1 MARRQR
7 RCAPK
12 KNGDWRRETLES
24 RLAEKEAF
32 SSGRMAHWS
41 PRHIK
46 LLFKRCASRAGTSPA
61 AALIK
66 GLYTKGPKASSEA
79 LPALCPCGPRSCSRP
94 CGFSCSGFYSVPTP
108 SSKTLQ
114 ADAGCARPC
123 AECSSSHNPCTF
135 IPSKGWCSLLSHFTG
150 AKVEAQ
156 RGQVAPP
163 ESEPGNV
170 TWV

>member
-1 MARRQR
+1 MPPTRMGTGEG
-7 RCAPK
+7 K
-12 KNGDWRRETLES
+12 SWRG
-24 RLAEKEAF
+24 RLAEKKAF
-32 SSGRMAHWS
+32 SSGRMTHWF

-46 LLFKRCASRAGTSPA
+46 PLSKRCASRAGTSPA
-61 AALIK
+61 EALKK
-66 GLYTKGPKASSEA
+66 GLYTKGPRASSEA

-94 CGFSCSGFYSVPTP
+94 CSFSCSRFYSVPMP

-114 ADAGCARPC
+114 ADAGCARLC

-135 IPSKGWCSLLSHFTG
+135 IPSKGWYSLLSHFTG

-156 RGQVAPP
+156 RGQVASP
-163 ESEPGNV
+163 ELESGNV